1 MFESSDRAHVFGIS
15 PGIDF
20 PRALV
25 SGLRARFRGAS
36 PDEIARVEL
45 ILNSTRMKRRV
56 IEAFDEGPDGLLPRI
71 NLLPSYGNADFAD
84 DIPAAVSPL
93 RRRFELVRLIAQL
106 LESQPDLAARASLY
120 DLADSL
126 AGLMSEMNGEGVS
139 AEDIERLDISDQSGH
154 WERALAFFSIARKFL
169 ESVDD
174 LPDAEGRQRLVVERL
189 AERWGT
195 NPPEHPVILA
205 GSTGSRGTTMLL
217 MQAIAKL
224 PQGALVLPG
233 FDFEMPLPVWETLG
247 AALNGQGDSLS
258 GEDHPQFRFC
268 RLMHA
273 LAIDRDN
280 IKPWHDV
287 APPCPKR
294 NELVS
299 LALRPAPVTDQWLS
313 DGPKLGE
320 IEPATTALTL
330 IEAPSVREE
339 ALAIALRLR
348 EAAEEGVTAALIS
361 PDRLLTRQVTAALDR
376 WDILPDDSAG
386 TPLQLTPPGRF
397 LRHVSALFRQKLTAE
412 ALLTLLK
419 HPLCN
424 SSQDRNDHLLRT
436 RALELWIRRKGVA
449 YPTADT
455 LRTWAETR
463 EQVDQDWLEWIIAQF
478 CVQEDANEIE
488 FAIRLERHITTAETL
503 AQGPEGSGSGG
514 LWDKAAGREAT
525 AVVAELREN
534 APFAGPIDAVDY
546 DDLFSAVL
554 SQGEV
559 RDRDAPHPNI
569 LIWGT
574 LEARVQGADLV
585 ILAGLNEGTWPEAP
599 SPDPWLNRKMRHG
612 AKLLLP
618 ERKIGLSAH
627 DFEQAI
633 AAPEVWLTR
642 AIRSDEAETVPSR
655 WINRLTNL
663 LEGLPDQGGQ
673 EAIEAMRARGRLWL
687 MLTQALEQTKETEGE
702 KRPSPRP
709 PVKARPK
716 ALSVTEIK
724 TLIRDPYAIY
734 AKHVLRLKPI
744 DSLMKKP
751 DAILRGIA
759 VHEILEV
766 FVRDV
771 ENDPTKLTRD
781 HLMTVTE
788 NVLAQEVPW
797 ATERTLYRARVER
810 VSDHIIEGEKARR
823 EKGKPI
829 AYERDAQVDLP
840 MPPMRLSAKAD
851 RIDRMKDGRLAIYD
865 YKTGKPPGPTE
876 QTYFDKQLLLE
887 AAMAERGGF
896 RDIDP
901 ADVAEAIY
909 IGLGSDLKDVAA
921 PLDKTP
927 TSQIWEEFIAL
938 MSHYANENTGFTS
951 RRAYQNEKDEGRYDQ
966 LARFG
971 EWDATDAP
979 EPEDL
984 T

>member
-1 MFESSDRAHVFGIS
+1 
-15 PGIDF
+15 
-20 PRALV
+20 
-25 SGLRARFRGAS
+25 
-36 PDEIARVEL
+36 
-45 ILNSTRMKRRV
+45 
-56 IEAFDEGPDGLLPRI
+56 
-71 NLLPSYGNADFAD
+71 
-84 DIPAAVSPL
+84 
-93 RRRFELVRLIAQL
+93 
-106 LESQPDLAARASLY
+106 
-120 DLADSL
+120 
-126 AGLMSEMNGEGVS
+126 
-139 AEDIERLDISDQSGH
+139 
-154 WERALAFFSIARKFL
+154 
-169 ESVDD
+169 
-174 LPDAEGRQRLVVERL
+174 
-189 AERWGT
+189 
-195 NPPEHPVILA
+195 
-205 GSTGSRGTTMLL
+205 
-217 MQAIAKL
+217 
-224 PQGALVLPG
+224 
-233 FDFEMPLPVWETLG
+233 
-247 AALNGQGDSLS
+247 
-258 GEDHPQFRFC
+258 
-268 RLMHA
+268 
-273 LAIDRDN
+273 
-280 IKPWHDV
+280 
-287 APPCPKR
+287 
-294 NELVS
+294 
-299 LALRPAPVTDQWLS
+299 
-313 DGPKLGE
+313 
-320 IEPATTALTL
+320 
-330 IEAPSVREE
+330 
-339 ALAIALRLR
+339 
-348 EAAEEGVTAALIS
+348 
-361 PDRLLTRQVTAALDR
+361 
-376 WDILPDDSAG
+376 
-386 TPLQLTPPGRF
+386 
-397 LRHVSALFRQKLTAE
+397 LTAE
-412 ALLTLLK
+412 ALLALLK

-449 YPTADT
+449 YPTTDT

-488 FAIRLERHITTAETL
+488 FAIRLERHITTAEAL

-673 EAIEAMRARGRLWL
+673 EAIEAMRARGRHWL
-687 MLTQALEQTKETEGE
+687 MLTQALEQTRETEGE

-709 PVKARPK
+709 PVEARPK

-771 ENDPTKLTRD
+771 ENDPNKLTRD

-788 NVLAQEVPW
+788 SVLAQEVPW